1 MLAPFVWR
9 GAPPTVRRPESD
21 PALMGATKRQLL
33 ERELRALQQER
44 PRDHV
49 AEAMVRAKL
58 SRTR

>member
-1 MLAPFVWR
+1 MLASYTWK
-9 GAPPTVRRPESD
+9 GAPVVRRPEPDNSC
-21 PALMGATKRQLL
+21 MGATKRQLL

-58 SRTR
+58 ATTR